1 MSLACASRCGA
12 TQSNGGL
19 LGKAQ
24 LSIWD
29 LRDERAEPVWAQPGV
44 VREDPISTRDL
55 VDGLG
60 GTAAV
65 APSTDPQ
72 GVGWI
77 VSVAVAG
84 AATGRIIVW
93 VDRAAAAASTRLA
106 GSLDREAND
115 DEVSGFLRE
124 IVIEATA
131 SLGGVA
137 EVAGV
142 SFAEPAA
149 RTGAAPAGLQV
160 SYLAIANV
168 ASCLVGVGV
177 EPAVATTAENRL
189 DAVLDV
195 DLPLIVRF
203 GRAVMPLRALAELGP
218 GSVVDMGRSPDEP
231 VELLVGE
238 RVIARGEVV
247 VIAGNY
253 GVRITELGARQ
264 AGGDMEARLS

>member
-1 MSLACASRCGA
+1 MPTPVTLDAITRNLLEAFARVWGA
-12 TQSNGGL
+12 
-19 LGKAQ
+19 
-24 LSIWD
+24 
-29 LRDERAEPVWAQPGV
+29 R
-44 VREDPISTRDL
+44 
-55 VDGLG
+55 LG

-72 GVGWI
+72 GTGWI
-77 VSVAVAG
+77 VSVAVSG

-93 VDRAAAAASTRLA
+93 VDRAAAAASTKLA
-106 GSLDREAND
+106 GSLERDAD
-115 DEVSGFLRE
+115 DAEVSGFLRE

-131 SLGGVA
+131 SLGAVA

-142 SFAEPAA
+142 TFSEPAA
-149 RTGAAPAGLQV
+149 RTGVAPAGLQV

-177 EPAVATTAENRL
+177 EPGGLTASAENRL

-247 VIAGNY
+247 VVAGNY

>member
-1 MSLACASRCGA
+1 MPTPVTLDTITRHLLEAFARVWGA
-12 TQSNGGL
+12 
-19 LGKAQ
+19 
-24 LSIWD
+24 
-29 LRDERAEPVWAQPGV
+29 R
-44 VREDPISTRDL
+44 
-55 VDGLG
+55 LG
-60 GTAAV
+60 GTAAM
-65 APSTDPQ
+65 APSTDQQQ
-72 GVGWI
+72 GDGWI
-77 VSVAVAG
+77 VTVPVSG

-93 VDRAAAAASTRLA
+93 VDRVAAAACTKLA
-106 GSLDREAND
+106 ASLDRDAEET
-115 DEVSGFLRE
+115 EVSGFLRE

-131 SLGGVA
+131 SLGAVPD
-137 EVAGV
+137 VAGV
-142 SFAEPAA
+142 RFAEPSA

-177 EPAVATTAENRL
+177 ESANPSAAESRL

-195 DLPLIVRF
+195 DLPLVVRF

-247 VIAGNY
+247 VVAGNY
-253 GVRITELGARQ
+253 GVRITELGGRTG
-264 AGGDMEARLS
+264 GGDMEARLS